1 MDVRHAGGEE
11 RHRPAK
17 CGESSASR
25 AGVVRAAVGSKQRAT
40 RVARPRARRA
50 GQRHVRTVHEH
61 GEGLVETRLV
71 ETRRVFVFFSVEE
84 AREEDAGVECVG
96 FRAVEGEEF
105 VGVVEP
111 PEDDGGGGSGMRG
124 GDLDAGEDVAHDRVH
139 RGVVRGGVGEGL
151 LERGARGV
159 VPAHGARGDPGV
171 HRGAVGPHGG
181 ELRDGGEGLLT
192 HEELQNHQQ
201 EDDVHGCEHV
211 PDGGLREMDARGG
224 VSEGSVEGDESRG
237 CDGAREIEG
246 RRDQP

>member
-1 MDVRHAGGEE
+1 LDVRHAGGEE
-11 RHRPAK
+11 RHRRAK
-17 CGESSASR
+17 CGKSSAAR
-25 AGVVRAAVGSKQRAT
+25 AGVVRAAVGSKQRAA

-50 GQRHVRTVHEH
+50 GQRHVRAVHEH
-61 GEGLVETRLV
+61 GEGLV

-84 AREEDAGVECVG
+84 AREEDAGVELVG
-96 FRAVEGEEF
+96 FRAVKGEEF

-111 PEDDGGGGSGMRG
+111 LEDDGGGGSGMRG
-124 GDLDAGEDVAHDRVH
+124 GDLDAGEDVAHDRVQ

-201 EDDVHGCEHV
+201 EDDVHGSEHV
-211 PDGGLREMDARGG
+211 PGGGLREMDARGG